1 MTTKLI
7 RLPVVSFRKVAS
19 PYDESGAKT
28 YIAVVNVKDLPEEF
42 EQWRTLNL
50 RDPKTT
56 SGVAKKIFATLEDDP
71 DSFFFRNRGITVIA
85 EKTNF
90 DNQKNVLEIE
100 MAGASKETIQ
110 TSVEGNKLE
119 ITGKTVVPDLP
130 KEYTPLYSEHQH
142 LQYQRAFVLGVELQP
157 DKIRASYDN
166 GLLRLTI
173 PKIEKPKP
181 KIIAIE

>member
-1 MTTKLI
+1 MQTQQKRTPDREQI
-7 RLPVVSFRKVAS
+7 VDRLKRLASRGEETPVVVPPVDIF
-19 PYDESGAKT
+19 ESNNE
-28 YIAVVNVKDLPEEF
+28 V
-42 EQWRTLNL
+42 
-50 RDPKTT
+50 
-56 SGVAKKIFATLEDDP
+56 
-71 DSFFFRNRGITVIA
+71 
-85 EKTNF
+85 
-90 DNQKNVLEIE
+90 VLEIE
-100 MAGASKETIQ
+100 MAGVSKETIQ

-130 KEYTPLYSEHQH
+130 KEYAPLYSERQH
-142 LQYQRAFVLGVELQP
+142 LQYQRAFVLGVELKP